1 MQRPGLCTLGQG
13 EDRGARLGGARGSV
27 DHDSDGDSEMQRL
40 NLIGVALVV
49 LFALSDFAT
58 SSASALPELLP
69 LQATWTG
76 KNDAANP
83 TWETLAKEKI
93 PCTAATAE
101 GTQTSDTLGLFHISF
116 AGCKAAGIFNCNS
129 LGDASGTILT
139 LGQWH
144 SVYDSLSPLGVAIL
158 FLPEHL
164 HYECSGFVLVLILGS
179 VLCLVLEP
187 ASAKL
192 THLLHCEQTR
202 GDQSER
208 TWWND
213 AGVAQTAELRCA
225 KNEGAEESCGL
236 LSLLELTFK
245 EVSSFENV

>member
-1 MQRPGLCTLGQG
+1 MK
-13 EDRGARLGGARGSV
+13 
-27 DHDSDGDSEMQRL
+27 RL
-40 NLIGVALVV
+40 NLIGLALLAV
-49 LFALSDFAT
+49 FAFGAFAA
-58 SSASALPELLP
+58 SSAFALPELLP

-83 TWETLAKEKI
+83 TLETLAKEKI
-93 PCTAATAE
+93 VCTAATAE

-116 AGCKAAGIFNCNS
+116 TGCKAAGVFNCNS

-144 SVYDSLSPLGVAIL
+144 SVYDTLSPLGVALL

-164 HYECSGFVLVLILGS
+164 HFECSGFALVLVLGS
-179 VLCLVLEP
+179 LLCLVLEP
-187 ASAKL
+187 TSSKL
-192 THLLHCEQTR
+192 THLFHCEQTS

-213 AGVAQTAELRCA
+213 AGVAQTAELKCA
-225 KNEGAEESCGL
+225 KNEGAEESCG
-236 LSLLELTFK
+236 ELALGEVTFK
-245 EVSSFENV
+245 LVSSFENV